1 MSFSLN
7 AATPSPSPGTQMS
20 TIDCTF
26 ESADICKYIQDTTD
40 RFNWT
45 RKTRTTNSRFTG
57 PSNDHTY
64 GTATGIS
71 NVVTEVLIIIFGYK
85 FDKYLGFSW
94 IHEKKN
100 WLDNTIKYLL
110 VEGWMEFLITA
121 KYPGYCS

>member
-1 MSFSLN
+1 MLFSLN

-57 PSNDHTY
+57 PPNDHTY

-94 IHEKKN
+94 MHEKKIG
-100 WLDNTIKYLL
+100 WTILL
-110 VEGWMEFLITA
+110 ST
-121 KYPGYCS
+121 C